1 MPMMVLK
8 GSRSVYD
15 YGMAFLQETEQERA
29 LRRIISCTHTLY
41 SVSDELEDPEEID
54 DRADLLIA
62 VENLIDVALHV
73 TDSVRRIAWQDSNE
87 NEETESDYD

>member
-1 MPMMVLK
+1 
-8 GSRSVYD
+8 
-15 YGMAFLQETEQERA
+15 
-29 LRRIISCTHTLY
+29 LY

-87 NEETESDYD
+87 HEETESDYD

>member
-1 MPMMVLK
+1 MAIMVLK
-8 GSRSVYD
+8 EAKRMYD
-15 YGMAFLQETEQERA
+15 CCMAFLQETEQERA

>member
-1 MPMMVLK
+1 
-8 GSRSVYD
+8 
-15 YGMAFLQETEQERA
+15 MAFLQETEQERA

-62 VENLIDVALHV
+62 AENLLDVAIHV
-73 TDSVRRIAWQDSNE
+73 TEAIRQIAWQDSDE
-87 NEETESDYD
+87 QEETERDYD